1 MKATEIFE
9 KILETRCYCM
19 NQRHG
24 TCDGCPYERDAAH
37 CDEVIRADIQKV
49 REKLGGNNND

>member
-9 KILETRCYCM
+9 KILETRRYCM

-24 TCDGCPYERDAAH
+24 TCDGCPYETEADCQKA
-37 CDEVIRADIQKV
+37 IKADIEKV
-49 REKLGGNNND
+49 RESLNTAER